1 MTRLLTFLSLILTSS
16 VAYAASA
23 QDLLLVGGGKN
34 SATGTNTNITL
45 KDNILPTIQVYL
57 LATYSAVAIGM
68 LIYMGFKLYAAQG
81 DEGEFK
87 KAWIALVYVIVGLA
101 IAPLAYIVVRIV
113 TWLAF

>member
-1 MTRLLTFLSLILTSS
+1 MARILIFLSTLFTSS
-16 VAYAASA
+16 VALAASA
-23 QDLLLVGGGKN
+23 QDLLLVSGGTN
-34 SATGTNTNITL
+34 SATGNNTNISL

-57 LATYSAVAIGM
+57 LAAYSAVAIGM

-87 KAWIALVYVIVGLA
+87 KAWIALVYVFGGLA
-101 IAPLAYIVVRIV
+101 VAPLAYIIVRIV